1 MIVPIYKFLSRVR
14 QSSLGLRLV
23 KGGFWSLFGNILS
36 KGTVL
41 LSTILVAHI
50 LGKNVYGEYSII
62 RTTIF
67 MFIALASLG
76 VGSVTTKYISQYR
89 DSNLQ
94 KAYNIY
100 LISTGFSIVF
110 GLIIAISVYFSS
122 RWIAKT
128 QLDAEY
134 LTNSIK
140 YGALLLFFCTI
151 NGAQTG
157 SLAGF
162 ENFKDIAINS
172 FIASVIEL
180 IGTCLMA
187 YYWGINGALVGS
199 ALGYFFLTLINNR
212 IISKEFGHSVTI
224 DWKLIQKEDINVIW
238 IFGLP
243 AALCNLLVIFA
254 LWMSRTYLVRQTNF
268 GEIAI
273 YNAADQVKTF
283 ILFIPI
289 ALSTIVLPILTNIK
303 QTGSYKQYNKVL
315 KSNIIINIGIS
326 GIIALVVSILAGPI
340 LSLWGKSFDDPM
352 PLILLAISA
361 IFSSFATVVGQ
372 AIASQGKMWVGFICN
387 LIWAVLVVALSY
399 HFIGKGMGASGLALS
414 ILIAYIAHGL
424 YQYMYL
430 KIWLMKPVIK

>member
-1 MIVPIYKFLSRVR
+1 
-14 QSSLGLRLV
+14 
-23 KGGFWSLFGNILS
+23 
-36 KGTVL
+36 
-41 LSTILVAHI
+41 
-50 LGKNVYGEYSII
+50 
-62 RTTIF
+62 
-67 MFIALASLG
+67 
-76 VGSVTTKYISQYR
+76 
-89 DSNLQ
+89 
-94 KAYNIY
+94 
-100 LISTGFSIVF
+100 
-110 GLIIAISVYFSS
+110 
-122 RWIAKT
+122 
-128 QLDAEY
+128 
-134 LTNSIK
+134 
-140 YGALLLFFCTI
+140 
-151 NGAQTG
+151 
-157 SLAGF
+157 
-162 ENFKDIAINS
+162 
-172 FIASVIEL
+172 
-180 IGTCLMA
+180 MA